1 MAGGGR
7 RSGAGGARVPRA
19 LAAGGGADTLH
30 PHLAVPRGCS
40 LPAGYRFWAR
50 SAKRMDLESPP
61 QNPPESTFLQVVAKN
76 SRRITLG
83 EERDARKA
91 RRSEAR
97 LRLVLHSGG
106 RRRDATQLPRE
117 GPGCT
122 KKRGR
127 PPAKGVKWK
136 THSAGKQLRSQAHPH
151 PEPCNPA
158 PAPARFSI
166 LCPALEAG
174 PPAPGTGWGQKG
186 EQRAVRRLAQTAHL
200 EMSGSPSCAPG
211 SERGSCALPSRVGAP
226 PPPTLICRHH
236 PRWCSK

>member
-7 RSGAGGARVPRA
+7 RSRAGGARVPRA

-40 LPAGYRFWAR
+40 LPAGYRFWER

-61 QNPPESTFLQVVAKN
+61 QNPPKSTFLQVVAKN

-136 THSAGKQLRSQAHPH
+136 THSAGKQPRSQAHPPPRALQPRSSPLLH
-151 PEPCNPA
+151 PMPGSGSRPSGSRDRLGPEGGA
-158 PAPARFSI
+158 ARS
-166 LCPALEAG
+166 
-174 PPAPGTGWGQKG
+174 PPAGSESAPGD
-186 EQRAVRRLAQTAHL
+186 VRLA
-200 EMSGSPSCAPG
+200 
-211 SERGSCALPSRVGAP
+211 
-226 PPPTLICRHH
+226 
-236 PRWCSK
+236 

>member
-1 MAGGGR
+1 MRPGCSHESQPNDGARTQGLLPGPAPVAGGGR
-7 RSGAGGARVPRA
+7 RSRAGGARVPRA

-61 QNPPESTFLQVVAKN
+61 QNPPKSTFLQVVAKN

-117 GPGCT
+117 GPERT

-136 THSAGKQLRSQAHPH
+136 THSAGKQPRSQAHPPPRALQLRSSSRPLLH
-151 PEPCNPA
+151 PMPGSGSRPSGSRDRLGPEGGA
-158 PAPARFSI
+158 ARS
-166 LCPALEAG
+166 
-174 PPAPGTGWGQKG
+174 PPAGSESAPGD
-186 EQRAVRRLAQTAHL
+186 VRLA
-200 EMSGSPSCAPG
+200 
-211 SERGSCALPSRVGAP
+211 
-226 PPPTLICRHH
+226 
-236 PRWCSK
+236 

>member
-1 MAGGGR
+1 MRPGCSHESQPNDGARTQGTPPGTGSRGGRRAAQPSRWCPGSESSGCGR
-7 RSGAGGARVPRA
+7 RSGYSPSSLGCSSRLLPASRVP
-19 LAAGGGADTLH
+19 LLGAQCEENGFGVAS
-30 PHLAVPRGCS
+30 P
-40 LPAGYRFWAR
+40 
-50 SAKRMDLESPP
+50 ESPK
-61 QNPPESTFLQVVAKN
+61 STFLQVVAKN

-136 THSAGKQLRSQAHPH
+136 THSAGKQPRSQAHPPPRALRPRSSSRPLLH
-151 PEPCNPA
+151 PMPGSGSRPSGSRDRLGPEGGA
-158 PAPARFSI
+158 ARS
-166 LCPALEAG
+166 
-174 PPAPGTGWGQKG
+174 PPAGSESAPGD
-186 EQRAVRRLAQTAHL
+186 VRLA
-200 EMSGSPSCAPG
+200 
-211 SERGSCALPSRVGAP
+211 
-226 PPPTLICRHH
+226 
-236 PRWCSK
+236 